1 MLKPKVD
8 KIELRLKLCQFV
20 GYPRGTRGYYF
31 YSQVDQ
37 KVFVHT
43 SAIFMEYDYMMSNNV
58 KSELDLRNLDKS
70 SITTHNTMD
79 PVTTIPISGTL
90 VLHHSGRVVIQSD

>member
-8 KIELRLKLCQFV
+8 KLELRLKLCQFV

-43 SAIFMEYDYMMSNNV
+43 NAIFMEYDCMMSNNV
-58 KSELDLRNLDKS
+58 KSEVDLRNLDKYPT
-70 SITTHNTMD
+70 TTHNTMD
-79 PVTTIPISGTL
+79 PVTTIPIFGTL